1 MNGTVVVVA
10 IGLAILA
17 ICIARQPMTAPQPGL
32 PRAEPL
38 SLFDHLEPLTP
49 GGKGMEAGP
58 TINLTGVSST
68 MITYDKL

>member
-1 MNGTVVVVA
+1 MNGTVIVVA

-17 ICIARQPMTAPQPGL
+17 ICIARQPMAAPQPKA
-32 PRAEPL
+32 PIPEPL
-38 SLFDHLEPLTP
+38 SLFDHLEPLTA
-49 GGKGMEAGP
+49 GGKSQEAGP